1 MRKAGERAANR
12 RAWLS
17 VETLALAAL
26 VLIAPIPEA
35 YAYVDPNAA
44 GPLYQFLFPLLVATA
59 SAFALLRQVIRRLW
73 SQLTSKLVAVLRGE
87 AADSGN
93 TK

>member
-1 MRKAGERAANR
+1 MRNAGGRAANR
-12 RAWLS
+12 RAWLC

-26 VLIAPIPEA
+26 ALIAPIPEA

-73 SQLTSKLVAVLRGE
+73 NQLTSKLVAVVRGE
-87 AADSGN
+87 AADSG
-93 TK
+93 KSK